1 MVQKHGTKRTGG
13 VVEPHMPAN
22 LRKTSQGWQYRKVI
36 PIDCRQI
43 FGKREVKQS
52 LGPDLRI
59 ARTKAAA
66 LELEVLSQIAAIR
79 ERLSEVAQADIARAN
94 GIDPVAQRRVKI
106 TKVTDELVEQLKNYW
121 LWQLREDA
129 SWRAQGVSEEDWEYL
144 NQSLQAERQEIS
156 QAASRGDVDTSLH
169 AINFMLEGYGYELDV
184 PPNERRR
191 LCFEFLT
198 AQSQVNEILMR
209 RQAGEVV
216 PTPEIG
222 PTLPWAREAAVSASS
237 SDPLSWEALL
247 SHWLSERTRAAQ
259 TEFEAK
265 HLLKA
270 FQAFVKLKPP
280 HQVVKADVTAWLRYE
295 RDTRGN
301 SAKTL
306 EKKGTL
312 VGAIFSAAVKDELL
326 KTNPFAGYDYA
337 RLAAKI
343 GIESSH
349 RRLPFEGGELSQ
361 IFGPNGLAAITKTA
375 GGGGYHARV
384 WLPLLAVFSG
394 ARLDELGRLQP
405 GDVLG
410 GDYPRITIRQA
421 KNQSSV
427 REVPLHPKLIELG
440 WLEYVEAISKA
451 GYETLWPQ
459 MTSKSAKTPDSEILG
474 RWFNRWLHATLKL
487 PSTKVFH
494 SFRHTFK
501 DLCRNALIPRDV
513 HQALTGHAKQ
523 TVGDTYGTGFR
534 IETKAAELAKI
545 DLGLE
550 FGRPLPWGRIEE

>member
-1 MVQKHGTKRTGG
+1 
-13 VVEPHMPAN
+13 MPEN
-22 LRKTSQGWQYRKVI
+22 LKKTSSGWQYRKVI
-36 PIDCRQI
+36 PADCRQM

-52 LGPDLRI
+52 LGSDLRI

-66 LELEVLSQIAAIR
+66 LELEILSKIAAIR
-79 ERLSEVAQADIARAN
+79 ERLAEVAHADSARAN
-94 GIDPVAQRRVKI
+94 GGDPVALSQVKI
-106 TKVTDELVEQLKNYW
+106 TKVTDGLIEQLKNYW

-129 SWRAQGVSEEDWEYL
+129 SWRAQGISEHDWEDL
-144 NQSLQAERQEIS
+144 NQSLQAERREII
-156 QAASRGDVDTSLH
+156 QAVSRGDIKSPLGDIEL
-169 AINFMLEGYGYELDV
+169 MLEGYGYKLDV
-184 PPNERRR
+184 SQDERRR
-191 LCFEFLT
+191 LGFEFL
-198 AQSQVNEILMR
+198 AAKQQVNDMLLR
-209 RQAGEVV
+209 RQAGEMV

-222 PTLPWAREAAVSASS
+222 KQLPMAREAAAISATG
-237 SDPLSWEALL
+237 SDPLSWEQLL
-247 SHWLSERTRAAQ
+247 SHWLSERSRAAQ

-265 HLLKA
+265 RLLEA
-270 FQAFVKLKPP
+270 FQAFVKMKPP
-280 HQVVKADVTAWLRYE
+280 HQVVKADVTAWLRFE

-312 VGAIFSAAVKDELL
+312 VGAIFSAAVKDELI

-343 GIESSH
+343 GIESNH
-349 RRLPFEGGELSQ
+349 RRLPFEVEELSQ
-361 IFGPNGLAAITKTA
+361 IFGPSGLTAITKA
-375 GGGGYHARV
+375 SGGGGYYTRV
-384 WLPLLAVFSG
+384 WLPFLAFFTG

-405 GDVLG
+405 GDVIG
-410 GDYPRITIRQA
+410 SDFPRIIIRQA

-440 WLEYVEAISKA
+440 WLEYVEAVRKA
-451 GYETLWPQ
+451 GYETLWPH
-459 MTSKSAKTPDSEILG
+459 MTSKSTKTPDSEILG
-474 RWFNRWLHATLKL
+474 RWFNRWLHTTLKL

-501 DLCRNALIPRDV
+501 DLCRNSLIPRDV

-523 TVGDTYGTGFR
+523 TVGDTYGTGFS

-545 DLGLE
+545 NLGIE